1 MVDSLQPP
9 TQPPTQ
15 CPGPPRRAPGARGAA
30 PLAPRGPRERLAAAG
45 AALALAIPRA
55 AAPLALLL
63 AGCIE
68 VPPPPP
74 RPPLEPKDLQV
85 SEGVG
90 LEVACTPTGVELCF
104 DAHDNNCN
112 GVIDEGCG
120 LHTGILQFT
129 IAWEEAE
136 ADVDLNVYDPTGEL
150 ARVGEPTASGL
161 MKDRDCPRVSG
172 ECQEQNVEN
181 VFLTE
186 GEPARGRYRVVVR
199 LDKLNDATAPVR
211 VRLSARIGQRSYS
224 MALDLSPSAA
234 TEEKSVEFTL

>member
-1 MVDSLQPP
+1 MRTPA
-9 TQPPTQ
+9 
-15 CPGPPRRAPGARGAA
+15 PPRA
-30 PLAPRGPRERLAAAG
+30 LRLAG
-45 AALALAIPRA
+45 C
-55 AAPLALLL
+55 ALLL
-63 AGCIE
+63 AGCIAGCIE

-74 RPPLEPKDLQV
+74 KPPLEAKEIQV

-104 DAHDNNCN
+104 DALDNNCN

-129 IAWEEAE
+129 IAWEEAD
-136 ADVDLNVYDPTGEL
+136 ADVDLNVYDTSGEL
-150 ARVGEPTASGL
+150 ARVGEPTAGGL

-172 ECQEQNVEN
+172 ECQDQNVEN

-199 LDKLNDATAPVR
+199 LDKLNGATAPVR
-211 VRLSARIGQRSYS
+211 VRLSARVGHRSYA
-224 MALDLSPSAA
+224 MALELSPSAA
-234 TEEKSVEFTL
+234 TEEKSFSFTL